1 MLLTVVY
8 FSGAGVVGQGPPP
21 VLPSLDGGQPQVA
34 AAADAVTVT
43 PTVLFSSTQ
52 VAKVLPALDPRTHGL
67 GDVRPEDTRRLP
79 PANFTSGWRTAGWPE
94 PTSRFYYMHVKP
106 YLGNAYPQ
114 GHHKALPLQVRSVRT

>member
-8 FSGAGVVGQGPPP
+8 FSGAGVESQGPPP

-43 PTVLFSSTQ
+43 PTVMFSSTQ
-52 VAKVLPALDPRTHGL
+52 VAKVLPVLEPRTHGL
-67 GDVRPEDTRRLP
+67 GDVRPEDTRPLP
-79 PANFTSGWRTAGWPE
+79 PANCGWRTAGWPE

-106 YLGNAYPQ
+106 YLGNAYPT
-114 GHHKALPLQVRSVRT
+114 GHHKALPLQVRTVRT